1 MTKMRTQY
9 FIFHIF
15 VLGIFFI
22 IADYVSALAKP
33 AQLIDIRSHYHYEDQ
48 KTRIVLEFNQ
58 KVDYDKNV
66 DSDQITLQIPDT
78 VAVSKVKSKISVD
91 ASNPIL
97 AEKIELKELAENK
110 LQLTFSFRPTV
121 KPEIFMLP
129 EPNRIVIDLHQT
141 EETDSI
147 PSKPKELEDS
157 LPAPSPE
164 FQKEKNELLKS
175 ELNSILTQLVN
186 IRSHYH
192 HEDRKTRVVLE
203 FNRKIVYKEDVDSN
217 YVTLHVSDTE
227 IHSSVKLKKA
237 VEVSNSILIKDIKLV
252 ELPGNQLK
260 LVLLCHASVKSE
272 IFTLAQP
279 DRIVIDL
286 LQAKET
292 DFTSPKPAE
301 LTTFSVESQSSLPTD
316 LNQDSKESPTAKPE
330 VSSKS
335 PEIVPSVIE
344 DESRGTQETNLPT
357 LAVDDDEI
365 SKSTEL
371 VPLQPESQSSL
382 PKDLNQDSKESP
394 TAKPE
399 ASSKSPEIVPSVIE
413 DENRGTQETDPP
425 TLAADDDEISKS
437 TELVPLQP
445 ESQSSLFSEFELEE
459 EQEKVL
465 DVKDQL
471 EKESA
476 KNSKDASNPKSNLS
490 IFPRGDNNKDQIQ
503 KDPRIRNIPPP
514 VVVQVEAVYDLSQP
528 LTLKQCIEIAKKNSS
543 VIKNAKI
550 GAKIEELRV
559 KNAQALYYPDL
570 FLNGGYSASKQV
582 DFGFERNNYSF
593 GVTGRYTIWDHGQRN
608 IGLLQAQENKN
619 LVNVQNDQVRQ
630 NLVFQV
636 TQAYY
641 EVLKAQELVE
651 VDEQIL
657 DRSRENR
664 ERVEA
669 YVEAGIQIE
678 ADIATAQVR
687 EANSELTLLNDQ
699 NQLDIALA
707 SLPRIMG
714 LNPAARI
721 HVIET
726 KEPKNKVK
734 TVDISLDEAIN
745 HAIKARSEFML
756 NKSSIKQTEYALR
769 LAKLNRFPRLNAQY
783 NHDFNLDDYFDD
795 TEDLGHLRYWRFA
808 ATLDFPIFDGGITKR
823 RVDELKLQLDR
834 TQEDLEDL
842 KRSVTLEVQQAYLNL
857 IRAAKAVEISDAQ
870 VRDARLSLNVIRER
884 FIQELAILIELLDAQ
899 TEFAKALTSQVRI
912 FYDYQIAQASLQKV
926 LGDL

>member
-227 IHSSVKLKKA
+227 IHSSVKLKKT

-292 DFTSPKPAE
+292 DFTSPKSAE

-344 DESRGTQETNLPT
+344 DESRGTQETTLPT
-357 LAVDDDEI
+357 LAV
-365 SKSTEL
+365 
-371 VPLQPESQSSL
+371 
-382 PKDLNQDSKESP
+382 
-394 TAKPE
+394 
-399 ASSKSPEIVPSVIE
+399 
-413 DENRGTQETDPP
+413 
-425 TLAADDDEISKS
+425 DDDEISKS

>member
-192 HEDRKTRVVLE
+192 HEERKTRVVLE

-227 IHSSVKLKKA
+227 IHSSVKLKKT

-272 IFTLAQP
+272 IFILAQP

-286 LQAKET
+286 LQAKDT
-292 DFTSPKPAE
+292 DFTSPKSAE

-344 DESRGTQETNLPT
+344 DES
-357 LAVDDDEI
+357 
-365 SKSTEL
+365 
-371 VPLQPESQSSL
+371 
-382 PKDLNQDSKESP
+382 
-394 TAKPE
+394 
-399 ASSKSPEIVPSVIE
+399 
-413 DENRGTQETDPP
+413 RGTQETDPP

-664 ERVEA
+664 ERIEA

>member
-192 HEDRKTRVVLE
+192 HEERKTRVVLE

-227 IHSSVKLKKA
+227 IHSSVKLKKT

-272 IFTLAQP
+272 IFILAQP

-292 DFTSPKPAE
+292 DFTSPKSAE

-344 DESRGTQETNLPT
+344 DESRGTQETT
-357 LAVDDDEI
+357 L
-365 SKSTEL
+365 
-371 VPLQPESQSSL
+371 
-382 PKDLNQDSKESP
+382 
-394 TAKPE
+394 
-399 ASSKSPEIVPSVIE
+399 
-413 DENRGTQETDPP
+413 P

-664 ERVEA
+664 ERIEA